1 MLGNTRNGCFSELE
15 SFVHNSMYKSEM
27 EPSSCNGVN
36 PGDGN
41 ADWAACKKG
50 VWGASQTITGLI

>member
-50 VWGASQTITGLI
+50 VWGAS